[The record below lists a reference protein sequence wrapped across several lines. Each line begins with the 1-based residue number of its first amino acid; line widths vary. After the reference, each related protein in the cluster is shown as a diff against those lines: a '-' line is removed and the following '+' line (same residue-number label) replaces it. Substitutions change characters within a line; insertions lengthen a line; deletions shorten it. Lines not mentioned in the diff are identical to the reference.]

1 MVEMKRIAL
10 LAIVL
15 VAVTIAV
22 SSPVRASSPV
32 IYQQNYTLSAI
43 FSRYFANFMRTI
55 DGRVSEVVLVE
66 ETNDDELVRGDAD
79 DYANGRIKPDG
90 TGDGELDV
98 LPPVYIG
105 KNIVY

>member
-1 MVEMKRIAL
+1 MKRVTL

-15 VAVTIAV
+15 VTVTIAV

-32 IYQQNYTLSAI
+32 VYQQNHTLSAI

-55 DGRVSEVVLVE
+55 DGRVSEVLLIE
-66 ETNDDELVRGDAD
+66 ENNDDEMVRGDAD

-90 TGDGELDV
+90 DGELDI
-98 LPPVYIG
+98 LPPVYVG
-105 KNIVY
+105 KNIIF

>member
-1 MVEMKRIAL
+1 MKRLTL

-15 VAVTIAV
+15 VTVTIAV

-32 IYQQNYTLSAI
+32 IYQQNHTLSAI

-55 DGRVSEVVLVE
+55 DGRITEGVLVE
-66 ETNDDELVRGDAD
+66 ETSDDDLVRGDAD

-90 TGDGELDV
+90 NGDGELDL
-98 LPPVYIG
+98 LPPVYAG
-105 KNIVY
+105 KKVLF